1 MGIIVR
7 KSANGL
13 RSVQKVANTTPEVA
27 RLVASTTTNP
37 REFLG
42 NLRFVSER
50 IPPSPSKRRPKP

>member
-7 KSANGL
+7 KLADGT
-13 RSVQKVANTTPEVA
+13 RTVKEVANTTPEVA
-27 RLVASTTTNP
+27 RLVASTITNP

-50 IPPSPSKRRPKP
+50 VPPSPPKRRSKI